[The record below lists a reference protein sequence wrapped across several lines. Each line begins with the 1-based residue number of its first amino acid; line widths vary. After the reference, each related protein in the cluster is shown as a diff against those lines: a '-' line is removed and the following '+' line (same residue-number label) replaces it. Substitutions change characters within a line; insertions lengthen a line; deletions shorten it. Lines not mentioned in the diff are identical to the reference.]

1 MRCLQNNCVL
11 IFSTCEIFSLDAAK
25 LIAERRWHVRAST
38 PKPVS
43 GGNILFGSE
52 MIPSG
57 YDLNFYMNTPSGM
70 TSFPMGP
77 PNLLLVINLIYISTP
92 WEVYYLPER
101 LQLQIIIQCSSVALG
116 LVMILDD
123 PV

>member
-1 MRCLQNNCVL
+1 MARACILGKHVVPMGSQG
-11 IFSTCEIFSLDAAK
+11 
-25 LIAERRWHVRAST
+25 VRAGTDNRASI

-57 YDLNFYMNTPSGM
+57 HDLNFYMNTPFGM

-77 PNLLLVINLIYISTP
+77 PNLLLVINLIYISIP
-92 WEVYYLPER
+92 SEV
-101 LQLQIIIQCSSVALG
+101 
-116 LVMILDD
+116 
-123 PV
+123 

>member
-1 MRCLQNNCVL
+1 MARACILG
-11 IFSTCEIFSLDAAK
+11 K
-25 LIAERRWHVRAST
+25 HVVPMGSQGVRAGTDNRAST

-92 WEVYYLPER
+92 SEV
-101 LQLQIIIQCSSVALG
+101 
-116 LVMILDD
+116 
-123 PV
+123 